1 MGVEMV
7 SISQNSW
14 RVKCVSYVTFSFSLN
29 HLSEGPGSSMALGH
43 ENEFADPKVP
53 CFVVDR
59 NNEDGP
65 FLVASNVSS
74 QGITVGPT
82 VVPFFAYC
90 QLKSNKKG
98 GSPLP

>member
-1 MGVEMV
+1 MV
-7 SISQNSW
+7 PISQNSW

-74 QGITVGPT
+74 QGDHSWPHSGSLLCLLST
-82 VVPFFAYC
+82 
-90 QLKSNKKG
+90 KK
-98 GSPLP
+98 

>member
-1 MGVEMV
+1 
-7 SISQNSW
+7 
-14 RVKCVSYVTFSFSLN
+14 
-29 HLSEGPGSSMALGH
+29 MALGH

-74 QGITVGPT
+74 QGDHSWPHSGSLLCLLST
-82 VVPFFAYC
+82 
-90 QLKSNKKG
+90 KK
-98 GSPLP
+98 